1 MDTPTTITM
10 TLTQIY
16 LVSMLSVFLLGWMVT
31 FAWLSLRK
39 APEPQATW
47 EDASS
52 PQVISAMSTA
62 PRLRAITPVPIHAV
76 PIHAVPAPYE
86 VSAEALLERSLS

>member
-16 LVSMLSVFLLGWMVT
+16 LVCMLSVFLLGWMVT
-31 FAWLSLRK
+31 FAWLSLRRTS
-39 APEPQATW
+39 EPQTTW
-47 EDASS
+47 EEVSS
-52 PQVISAMSTA
+52 PQIISAMSTA
-62 PRLRAITPVPIHAV
+62 PRLRAITPVPIHTV
-76 PIHAVPAPYE
+76 PPQYE